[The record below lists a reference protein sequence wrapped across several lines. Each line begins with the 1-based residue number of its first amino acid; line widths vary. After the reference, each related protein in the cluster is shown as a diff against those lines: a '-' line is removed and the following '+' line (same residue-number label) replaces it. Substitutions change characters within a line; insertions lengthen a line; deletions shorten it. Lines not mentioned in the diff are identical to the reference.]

1 VSTNN
6 YFLDYFI
13 NKLIFLFIMAKR
25 QILFNFKLNQY
36 TLQKEVDS
44 VVSEKKVP
52 IKFKEND
59 TTAKFRRAM
68 LEVELTSE

>member
-1 VSTNN
+1 
-6 YFLDYFI
+6 
-13 NKLIFLFIMAKR
+13 MAKR